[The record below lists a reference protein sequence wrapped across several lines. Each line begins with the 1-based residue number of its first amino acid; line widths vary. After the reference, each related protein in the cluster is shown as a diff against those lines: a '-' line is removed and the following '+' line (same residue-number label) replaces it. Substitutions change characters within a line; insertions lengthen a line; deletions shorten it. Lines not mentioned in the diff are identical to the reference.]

1 MGDILEQLKGETD
14 LFGSVRQVVLGKG
27 YSDVTM
33 FVSEEITDPNI
44 LGRLDGASRVLLV
57 PGDISEQARNFART
71 YKEPGALPD
80 AVVRP
85 YVFTDVELEG
95 GRVIPVAVYPLF
107 GELLAEIPDLAQRFP
122 SVLDV
127 DANFLALIGSV
138 AKLYSKQPPQVHGGI
153 APEYVVVTQK
163 AGLPVF
169 QVVGIGAHGDPLQD
183 LDGSEKSV
191 RERELEKSD
200 VLGLRALGRLL
211 PVSIEVGNQ
220 CKAEKRGAK
229 VNSLCNDVAHAR
241 EKAGTNPRKQEGLDP
256 TVTDF
261 VLPETFASSSTSSD
275 LDPVQSVS
283 VEPEKVEENTTQPQD
298 QDQVPEEA
306 PEPREEAEETSTPA
320 SVSAD
325 DSEEEETGQTLPMSA
340 PEEPETATPAA
351 PDITSP
357 VPEPKVD
364 EPSSA
369 PVKEAEPPRAQPKP
383 ESESELAQP
392 QEQPRTTSPYTALP
406 HPATPPTPAAGPGPR
421 DQADARL
428 SQDIAADPLY
438 GYAPAEEQ
446 DEENYTV
453 EEHEET
459 PGILNKLKNL
469 IGARPYTEPSDEKKP
484 RIRKE
489 DLLTRRNFIIAGAGV
504 GVLGLGAYALAPG
517 DEKSED
523 AGNEAK
529 PPVSTLQGYADT
541 GSWTVPVAPSAQ
553 VYAAGAGVLVAT
565 GNKVEIHA
573 YSNPA
578 DKTLLRSITLDGEL
592 DLVFD
597 TKVEGKKALVM
608 QSGNKLLAY
617 VDGMGAEGK
626 LLEASLP
633 ENAHIS
639 ATGEATGVFTGS
651 DAFVL
656 TNDGLTGFKRPSS
669 SAYSPMSADSKGLIS
684 VAFDAPALM
693 TDKDGNNVS
702 SATLAAVES
711 GWSVYTW
718 IGAGHG
724 KVITLWSQDSS
735 AQNSSSAAVLAVHS
749 LADGSLLGSKKMTL
763 GDAAEDGGRNGLSVR
778 PLRPGQ
784 GGKIAVFGRYIIDLI
799 EGGIDRELPENTTV
813 KKIKGTTVV
822 GEQDGNT
829 LVFTKDEPAGV
840 RFTGSLM
847 AQVSE
852 GLVVQRGNA
861 IILLPSSQ
869 A

>member
-14 LFGSVRQVVLGKG
+14 QFGSVRQVVLGNG
-27 YSDVTM
+27 YSDVTI
-33 FVSEEITDPNI
+33 FVSEEIIDPEI
-44 LGRLDGASRVLLV
+44 LGRLDGASRVILV
-57 PGDISEQARNFART
+57 PGDNSEQARNFAKT
-71 YKEPGALPD
+71 YKKSGALPD
-80 AVVRP
+80 AVIRP
-85 YVFTDVELEG
+85 YLYTNVKLGD

-122 SVLDV
+122 SVLDA
-127 DANFLALIGSV
+127 DANFLALIESV
-138 AKLYSKQPPQVHGGI
+138 AKLYSNQPPQVHGGI

-163 AGLPVF
+163 TGLPVF

-183 LDGSEKSV
+183 LEESEKSV

-220 CKAEKRGAK
+220 CKAEKRGSK
-229 VNSLCNDVAHAR
+229 VNSLYNDVTHAR
-241 EKAGTNPRKQEGLDP
+241 EKAGANPRKQEPLDS

-298 QDQVPEEA
+298 SVSEEVPT
-306 PEPREEAEETSTPA
+306 PREEATETSA
-320 SVSAD
+320 STGVSAD
-325 DSEEEETGQTLPMSA
+325 DSEEEEAGQVPPVSA
-340 PEEPETATPAA
+340 PEAPETAAPAA

-357 VPEPKVD
+357 TPEPKVD

-383 ESESELAQP
+383 ESEPAQP

-459 PGILNKLKNL
+459 PGILNKIKNL
-469 IGARPYTEPSDEKKP
+469 IGARPYTEPSDKKKP
-484 RIRKE
+484 SIRKE
-489 DLLTRRNFIIAGAGV
+489 DLLTRRNFIIGAAGL
-504 GVLGLGAYALAPG
+504 GVLGLGAYVLAPG
-517 DEKSED
+517 GKKSED
-523 AGNEAK
+523 AGHEAK

-669 SAYSPMSADSKGLIS
+669 SAYSPLSADSKGLIS

>member
-1 MGDILEQLKGETD
+1 MEQLKGETD
-14 LFGSVRQVVLGKG
+14 QFGSVHQVVLGNG
-27 YSDVTM
+27 YSDVTI
-33 FVSEEITDPNI
+33 FVSEEITDPEI
-44 LGRLDGASRVLLV
+44 LGRLDGASRVILV
-57 PGDISEQARNFART
+57 PGDNSEQARNFAKT
-71 YKEPGALPD
+71 YKKSGALPD
-80 AVVRP
+80 AVIRP
-85 YVFTDVELEG
+85 YLYTNVKLGD

-107 GELLAEIPDLAQRFP
+107 GELLAEIPDLEQRFP
-122 SVLDV
+122 SVLDA
-127 DANFLALIGSV
+127 DANFLALIESV

-163 AGLPVF
+163 TGLPVF
-169 QVVGIGAHGDPLQD
+169 QVVGIGSHGDRLQD
-183 LDGSEKSV
+183 LEESEKSK
-191 RERELEKSD
+191 REGELEKSD

-220 CKAEKRGAK
+220 CKAEKRGSK
-229 VNSLCNDVAHAR
+229 VNSLYNDVAGAR
-241 EKAGTNPRKQEGLDP
+241 KNAGANPRKQEPLDS

-298 QDQVPEEA
+298 SVSEEVPT
-306 PEPREEAEETSTPA
+306 PREEATETSA
-320 SVSAD
+320 STGVSAD
-325 DSEEEETGQTLPMSA
+325 DSEEEEAGQVPPVSA
-340 PEEPETATPAA
+340 PEAPETAAPAA

-357 VPEPKVD
+357 TPEPKVD

-383 ESESELAQP
+383 ESEPAQP

-459 PGILNKLKNL
+459 PGILNKIKNL
-469 IGARPYTEPSDEKKP
+469 IGARPYTEPSDKKKP
-484 RIRKE
+484 SIRKE
-489 DLLTRRNFIIAGAGV
+489 DLLTRRNFIIGAAGL
-504 GVLGLGAYALAPG
+504 GVLGLGAYVLAPG
-517 DEKSED
+517 GKKSED
-523 AGNEAK
+523 AGHEAK

>member
-14 LFGSVRQVVLGKG
+14 QFGSVRQVVLGKG
-27 YSDVTM
+27 YSDVTI
-33 FVSEEITDPNI
+33 FVSEEIIDPEI
-44 LGRLDGASRVLLV
+44 LGRLDGASRVILV
-57 PGDISEQARNFART
+57 PGDNSEQARNFAKT
-71 YKEPGALPD
+71 YKKSGALPD
-80 AVVRP
+80 AVIRP
-85 YVFTDVELEG
+85 YLYTNVKLGD

-122 SVLDV
+122 SVLDA
-127 DANFLALIGSV
+127 DANFLALIESV
-138 AKLYSKQPPQVHGGI
+138 AKLYSNQPPQVHGGI

-163 AGLPVF
+163 TGLPVF

-183 LDGSEKSV
+183 LEESEKSV

-220 CKAEKRGAK
+220 CKAEKRGSK
-229 VNSLCNDVAHAR
+229 VNSLYNDVTHAR
-241 EKAGTNPRKQEGLDP
+241 EKAGANPRKQEPLDS

-298 QDQVPEEA
+298 SVSEEVPT
-306 PEPREEAEETSTPA
+306 PREEATETSA
-320 SVSAD
+320 STGVSAD
-325 DSEEEETGQTLPMSA
+325 DSEEEEAGQVPPVSA
-340 PEEPETATPAA
+340 PEAPETAAPAA

-357 VPEPKVD
+357 TPEPKVD

-383 ESESELAQP
+383 ESEPAQP

-459 PGILNKLKNL
+459 PGILNKIKNL
-469 IGARPYTEPSDEKKP
+469 IGARPYTEPSDKKKP
-484 RIRKE
+484 SIRKE
-489 DLLTRRNFIIAGAGV
+489 DLLTRRNFIIGAAGL
-504 GVLGLGAYALAPG
+504 GVLGLGAYVLAPG
-517 DEKSED
+517 GKKSED
-523 AGNEAK
+523 AGHEAK

>member
-14 LFGSVRQVVLGKG
+14 QFGSVRQVVLGKG
-27 YSDVTM
+27 YSDVTI
-33 FVSEEITDPNI
+33 FVSEEIIDPEI
-44 LGRLDGASRVLLV
+44 LGRLDGASRVILV
-57 PGDISEQARNFART
+57 PGDNSEQARNFAKT
-71 YKEPGALPD
+71 YKKSGALPD
-80 AVVRP
+80 AVIRP
-85 YVFTDVELEG
+85 YLYTNVKLGD

-122 SVLDV
+122 SVLDA
-127 DANFLALIGSV
+127 DANFLALIESV
-138 AKLYSKQPPQVHGGI
+138 AKLYSNQPPPVHGGI

-163 AGLPVF
+163 TGLPVF

-183 LDGSEKSV
+183 LEESEKSV

-220 CKAEKRGAK
+220 CKAEKRGSK
-229 VNSLCNDVAHAR
+229 VNSLYNDVTHAR
-241 EKAGTNPRKQEGLDP
+241 EKAGANPRKQEPLDS

-298 QDQVPEEA
+298 SVSEEVPT
-306 PEPREEAEETSTPA
+306 PREEATETSA
-320 SVSAD
+320 STGVSAD
-325 DSEEEETGQTLPMSA
+325 DSEEEEAGQVPPVSA
-340 PEEPETATPAA
+340 PEAPETAAPAA

-357 VPEPKVD
+357 TPEPKVD

-383 ESESELAQP
+383 ESEPAQP

-459 PGILNKLKNL
+459 PGILNKIKNL
-469 IGARPYTEPSDEKKP
+469 IGARPYTEPSDKKKP
-484 RIRKE
+484 SIRKE
-489 DLLTRRNFIIAGAGV
+489 DLLTRRNFIIGAAGL
-504 GVLGLGAYALAPG
+504 GVLGLGAYVLAPG
-517 DEKSED
+517 GKKSED
-523 AGNEAK
+523 AGHEAK

>member
-1 MGDILEQLKGETD
+1 MGDILEQLKGGTG

-33 FVSEEITDPNI
+33 FVSEEITDPDI

-57 PGDISEQARNFART
+57 PGDTSEQARNFARK
-71 YKEPGALPD
+71 YKESGALPD

-85 YVFTDVELEG
+85 YVFTDVKLG
-95 GRVIPVAVYPLF
+95 DGRVIPVAVYPLF

-127 DANFLALIGSV
+127 DANFLALIESV

-163 AGLPVF
+163 SGLPVF
-169 QVVGIGAHGDPLQD
+169 QIVGIGAHGDPLQD
-183 LDGSEKSV
+183 LDESEKSV
-191 RERELEKSD
+191 RKRELEKSD

-229 VNSLCNDVAHAR
+229 VNSLYNDVTHAR
-241 EKAGTNPRKQEGLDP
+241 EKAGTNPRKQEALDP

-261 VLPETFASSSTSSD
+261 VLPETFASSTSSD
-275 LDPVQSVS
+275 LEPVQSAS
-283 VEPEKVEENTTQPQD
+283 AEPEKVEENTTQPQD
-298 QDQVPEEA
+298 SVSEEVPT
-306 PEPREEAEETSTPA
+306 PREEATETSAPTIA
-320 SVSAD
+320 SAD
-325 DSEEEETGQTLPMSA
+325 NSEEEEAEQVPPVSA
-340 PEEPETATPAA
+340 PEAPETDTPAA

-357 VPEPKVD
+357 APEPKAD
-364 EPSSA
+364 EPHTE
-369 PVKEAEPPRAQPKP
+369 PVKETVPPRAQPKP
-383 ESESELAQP
+383 ESEPAQP

-469 IGARPYTEPSDEKKP
+469 IGARPYTEERDEKKP

-489 DLLTRRNFIIAGAGV
+489 DILTRRNFIIAAAGA

-517 DEKSED
+517 DKKSED
-523 AGNEAK
+523 AGKEAK

-608 QSGNKLLAY
+608 QSGNKILAY

-813 KKIKGTTVV
+813 KKIKGTIVV

>member
-383 ESESELAQP
+383 ESESEPAQP

-469 IGARPYTEPSDEKKP
+469 IGARPYTEPSDKKNP

-517 DEKSED
+517 DKKSED
-523 AGNEAK
+523 AGHEAK

>member
-14 LFGSVRQVVLGKG
+14 QFGSVRQVVLGNG
-27 YSDVTM
+27 YSDVTI
-33 FVSEEITDPNI
+33 FVSEEITDPDI
-44 LGRLDGASRVLLV
+44 LGRLDGASRVILV
-57 PGDISEQARNFART
+57 PGDNSEQARNFAKT
-71 YKEPGALPD
+71 YKKSGALPD
-80 AVVRP
+80 AVIRP
-85 YVFTDVELEG
+85 YLYTNVNLGD

-107 GELLAEIPDLAQRFP
+107 GELLAEIPDLEQRFP
-122 SVLDV
+122 SVLDA
-127 DANFLALIGSV
+127 DANFLALIESV

-163 AGLPVF
+163 TGMPVF
-169 QVVGIGAHGDPLQD
+169 QVVGIGSHGDRLQD
-183 LDGSEKSV
+183 LEESEKSK
-191 RERELEKSD
+191 REGELEKSD
-200 VLGLRALGRLL
+200 VLGLRTLGRLL

-220 CKAEKRGAK
+220 CAAEKRGSK
-229 VNSLCNDVAHAR
+229 VNSLYNDVARAR
-241 EKAGTNPRKQEGLDP
+241 EKAGANPRKQEPLDS

-261 VLPETFASSSTSSD
+261 VLPETFAPSTPSEPEPAQKST
-275 LDPVQSVS
+275 VVA
-283 VEPEKVEENTTQPQD
+283 EPEKADENTTQL
-298 QDQVPEEA
+298 QDQVPEEV
-306 PEPREEAEETSTPA
+306 PEPREETKETSTPTIA
-320 SVSAD
+320 SAD
-325 DSEEEETGQTLPMSA
+325 NSEEEETGQPLPMSA
-340 PEEPETATPAA
+340 PEEPETDTPAA
-351 PDITSP
+351 PETTSP

-383 ESESELAQP
+383 ESESEPTQP

-459 PGILNKLKNL
+459 PGILNKLKSL

-489 DLLTRRNFIIAGAGV
+489 DLLTRRNFIIAGAGA

-517 DEKSED
+517 GKKSED
-523 AGNEAK
+523 AGHEAK

-847 AQVSE
+847 AQVAE

>member
-57 PGDISEQARNFART
+57 PGDTSEQARNFART

-85 YVFTDVELEG
+85 YVFTDVKLEG

-122 SVLDV
+122 SVLDM
-127 DANFLALIGSV
+127 DANFLALVESV
-138 AKLYSKQPPQVHGGI
+138 AKLYSNQPPQVHGGI

-229 VNSLCNDVAHAR
+229 VNSLFNDVTHAR
-241 EKAGTNPRKQEGLDP
+241 EKAGTNPRKQEALDP
-256 TVTDF
+256 TVTDL
-261 VLPETFASSSTSSD
+261 VLPETFASSTSSD
-275 LDPVQSVS
+275 LDPVQSAS

-320 SVSAD
+320 SASAD

-340 PEEPETATPAA
+340 PEEPETDTPAA
-351 PDITSP
+351 PEITRP
-357 VPEPKVD
+357 APEPKVD
-364 EPSSA
+364 EPSST

-383 ESESELAQP
+383 ESETEPTQP
-392 QEQPRTTSPYTALP
+392 QEQPRTTSHYTALP

-446 DEENYTV
+446 NEENYTV

-489 DLLTRRNFIIAGAGV
+489 DLLTRRNFIIAGAGA

-517 DEKSED
+517 GKKSED
-523 AGNEAK
+523 AGHEAK

>member
-14 LFGSVRQVVLGKG
+14 QFGSVRQVVLGKG
-27 YSDVTM
+27 YSDVTI
-33 FVSEEITDPNI
+33 FVSEEIIDPEI
-44 LGRLDGASRVLLV
+44 LGRLDGASRVILV
-57 PGDISEQARNFART
+57 PGDNSEQARNFAKT
-71 YKEPGALPD
+71 YKKSGALPD
-80 AVVRP
+80 AVIRP
-85 YVFTDVELEG
+85 YLYTNVKLGD

-122 SVLDV
+122 SVLDA
-127 DANFLALIGSV
+127 DANFLALIESV
-138 AKLYSKQPPQVHGGI
+138 AKLYSNQPPQVHGGI

-163 AGLPVF
+163 TGLPVF
-169 QVVGIGAHGDPLQD
+169 QVVGIGAHGDRLQD
-183 LDGSEKSV
+183 LEESEKSV

-220 CKAEKRGAK
+220 CKAEKRGSK
-229 VNSLCNDVAHAR
+229 VNSLYNDVTHAR
-241 EKAGTNPRKQEGLDP
+241 EKAGANPRKQEPLDS

-298 QDQVPEEA
+298 SVSEEVPT
-306 PEPREEAEETSTPA
+306 PREEATETSA
-320 SVSAD
+320 STGVSAD
-325 DSEEEETGQTLPMSA
+325 DSEEEEAGQVPPVSA
-340 PEEPETATPAA
+340 PEAPETAAPAA

-357 VPEPKVD
+357 TPEPKVD

-383 ESESELAQP
+383 ESEPAQP

-459 PGILNKLKNL
+459 PGILNKIKNL
-469 IGARPYTEPSDEKKP
+469 IGARPYTEPSDKKKP
-484 RIRKE
+484 SIRKE
-489 DLLTRRNFIIAGAGV
+489 DLLTRRNFIIGAAGL
-504 GVLGLGAYALAPG
+504 GVLGLGAYVLAPG
-517 DEKSED
+517 GKKSED
-523 AGNEAK
+523 AGHEAK

>member
-14 LFGSVRQVVLGKG
+14 QFGSVRQVVLGKG
-27 YSDVTM
+27 YSDVTI
-33 FVSEEITDPNI
+33 FVSEEIIDPEI
-44 LGRLDGASRVLLV
+44 LGRLDGASRVILV
-57 PGDISEQARNFART
+57 PGDNSEQARNFAKT
-71 YKEPGALPD
+71 YKKSGALPD
-80 AVVRP
+80 AVIRP
-85 YVFTDVELEG
+85 YLYTNVKLGD

-122 SVLDV
+122 SVLDA
-127 DANFLALIGSV
+127 DANFLALIESV
-138 AKLYSKQPPQVHGGI
+138 AKLYSNQPPQVHGGI

-163 AGLPVF
+163 TGLPVF

-183 LDGSEKSV
+183 LEESEKSV

-220 CKAEKRGAK
+220 CKAEKRGSK
-229 VNSLCNDVAHAR
+229 VNSLYNDVTHAR
-241 EKAGTNPRKQEGLDP
+241 EKAGANPRKQEPLDS

-298 QDQVPEEA
+298 SVSEEVPT
-306 PEPREEAEETSTPA
+306 PREEATETSA
-320 SVSAD
+320 STGVSAD
-325 DSEEEETGQTLPMSA
+325 DSEEEEAGQVPPVSA
-340 PEEPETATPAA
+340 PEAPETAAPAA

-357 VPEPKVD
+357 TPESKVD

-383 ESESELAQP
+383 ESEPAQP

-459 PGILNKLKNL
+459 PGILNKIKNL
-469 IGARPYTEPSDEKKP
+469 IGARPYTEPSDKKKP
-484 RIRKE
+484 SIRKE
-489 DLLTRRNFIIAGAGV
+489 DLLTRRNFIIGAAGL
-504 GVLGLGAYALAPG
+504 GVLGLGAYVLAPG
-517 DEKSED
+517 GKKSED
-523 AGNEAK
+523 AGHEAK

>member
-14 LFGSVRQVVLGKG
+14 QFGSVRQVVLGKG
-27 YSDVTM
+27 YSDVTI
-33 FVSEEITDPNI
+33 FVSEEIIDPEI
-44 LGRLDGASRVLLV
+44 LGRLDGASRVILV
-57 PGDISEQARNFART
+57 PGDNSEQARNFAKT
-71 YKEPGALPD
+71 YKKSGALPD
-80 AVVRP
+80 AVIRP
-85 YVFTDVELEG
+85 YLYTNVKLGD

-122 SVLDV
+122 SVLDA
-127 DANFLALIGSV
+127 DANFLALIESV
-138 AKLYSKQPPQVHGGI
+138 AKLYSNQPPQVHGGI

-163 AGLPVF
+163 TGLPVF

-183 LDGSEKSV
+183 LEESEKSV

-220 CKAEKRGAK
+220 CKAEKRGSK
-229 VNSLCNDVAHAR
+229 VNSLYNDVTHAR
-241 EKAGTNPRKQEGLDP
+241 EKAGANPRKQEPLDS

-298 QDQVPEEA
+298 SVSEEVPT
-306 PEPREEAEETSTPA
+306 PREEATETSA
-320 SVSAD
+320 STGVSAD
-325 DSEEEETGQTLPMSA
+325 DSEEEEAGQVPPVSA
-340 PEEPETATPAA
+340 PEAPETAAPAA

-357 VPEPKVD
+357 TPEPKVD

-383 ESESELAQP
+383 ESEPAQP

-459 PGILNKLKNL
+459 PGILNKIKNL
-469 IGARPYTEPSDEKKP
+469 IGARPYTEPSDKKKP
-484 RIRKE
+484 SIRKE
-489 DLLTRRNFIIAGAGV
+489 DLLTRRNFIIGAAGL
-504 GVLGLGAYALAPG
+504 GVLGLGAYVLAPG
-517 DEKSED
+517 GKKSED
-523 AGNEAK
+523 AGHEAK

-633 ENAHIS
+633 ENDHIS

>member
-14 LFGSVRQVVLGKG
+14 QFGSVRQVVLGKG
-27 YSDVTM
+27 YSDVTI
-33 FVSEEITDPNI
+33 FVSEEIIDPEI
-44 LGRLDGASRVLLV
+44 LGRLDGASRVILV
-57 PGDISEQARNFART
+57 PGDNSEQARNFAKT
-71 YKEPGALPD
+71 YKKSGALPD
-80 AVVRP
+80 AVIRP
-85 YVFTDVELEG
+85 YLYTNVKLGD

-122 SVLDV
+122 SVLDA
-127 DANFLALIGSV
+127 DANFLALVESV
-138 AKLYSKQPPQVHGGI
+138 AKLYSNQPPQVHGGI

-163 AGLPVF
+163 TGLPVF
-169 QVVGIGAHGDPLQD
+169 QVVGIGSHGDRLQ
-183 LDGSEKSV
+183 GIEESEKSK
-191 RERELEKSD
+191 REGALEKSD

-220 CKAEKRGAK
+220 CKAEKRGSK
-229 VNSLCNDVAHAR
+229 VNSLYNDVTHAR
-241 EKAGTNPRKQEGLDP
+241 EKAGANPRKQEPLDS

-298 QDQVPEEA
+298 SVSEEVPT
-306 PEPREEAEETSTPA
+306 PREEATETSA
-320 SVSAD
+320 STGVSAD
-325 DSEEEETGQTLPMSA
+325 DSEEEEAGQVPPVSA
-340 PEEPETATPAA
+340 PEAPETAAPAA

-357 VPEPKVD
+357 TPEPKVD

-383 ESESELAQP
+383 ESEPAQP

-459 PGILNKLKNL
+459 PGILNKIKNL

-484 RIRKE
+484 SIRKE
-489 DLLTRRNFIIAGAGV
+489 DLLTRRNFIIAAAGV
-504 GVLGLGAYALAPG
+504 GVLGLGAYVLAPG
-517 DEKSED
+517 GKKSED
-523 AGNEAK
+523 AGHEAK

>member
-14 LFGSVRQVVLGKG
+14 QFGSVRQVVLGKG
-27 YSDVTM
+27 YSDVTI
-33 FVSEEITDPNI
+33 FVSEESIDPEI
-44 LGRLDGASRVLLV
+44 LGRLDGASRVILV
-57 PGDISEQARNFART
+57 PGDNSEQARNFAKT
-71 YKEPGALPD
+71 YKKSGALPD
-80 AVVRP
+80 AVIRP
-85 YVFTDVELEG
+85 YLYTNVKLEG
-95 GRVIPVAVYPLF
+95 GRAIPVAVYPLF
-107 GELLAEIPDLAQRFP
+107 GELLAEIPDLEQRFP
-122 SVLDV
+122 SVLDA
-127 DANFLALIGSV
+127 DANFLALIESV
-138 AKLYSKQPPQVHGGI
+138 AKLYSNQPPQVHGGI

-163 AGLPVF
+163 TGLPVF

-183 LDGSEKSV
+183 LEESEKSV

-220 CKAEKRGAK
+220 CKAEKRGSK
-229 VNSLCNDVAHAR
+229 VNSLYNDVTHAL
-241 EKAGTNPRKQEGLDP
+241 EKAGANPRKQEPLDS

-298 QDQVPEEA
+298 SVSEEVPT
-306 PEPREEAEETSTPA
+306 PREEATETSA
-320 SVSAD
+320 STGVSAD
-325 DSEEEETGQTLPMSA
+325 DSEEEEAGQVPPVSA
-340 PEEPETATPAA
+340 PEAPETAAPAA

-357 VPEPKVD
+357 TPEPKVD

-383 ESESELAQP
+383 ESEPAQP

-406 HPATPPTPAAGPGPR
+406 HPTTPPTPAAGPGPR

-459 PGILNKLKNL
+459 PGILNKIKNL
-469 IGARPYTEPSDEKKP
+469 IGARPYTEPSDKKKP

-489 DLLTRRNFIIAGAGV
+489 DLLTRRNFIIAAAGA
-504 GVLGLGAYALAPG
+504 GVLGLGAYALASG
-517 DEKSED
+517 DKKSED
-523 AGNEAK
+523 AGHEAK

-592 DLVFD
+592 DLVVD

>member
-14 LFGSVRQVVLGKG
+14 LFGSVRQVVLGNG
-27 YSDVTM
+27 YSDVTI
-33 FVSEEITDPNI
+33 FVSEEITDPEI
-44 LGRLDGASRVLLV
+44 LGRLDGASRVILV
-57 PGDISEQARNFART
+57 PGDNSEQARNFART
-71 YKEPGALPD
+71 YKKSGALPD
-80 AVVRP
+80 AVIRP
-85 YVFTDVELEG
+85 YLYTDVKLG
-95 GRVIPVAVYPLF
+95 DGRVIPVAVYPLF
-107 GELLAEIPDLAQRFP
+107 GELLAEIPDLEQRFP
-122 SVLDV
+122 SVLDA
-127 DANFLALIGSV
+127 DANFLALIESV

-163 AGLPVF
+163 TGLPVF
-169 QVVGIGAHGDPLQD
+169 QVVGIGSHGDQLQD
-183 LDGSEKSV
+183 LEESEKSK
-191 RERELEKSD
+191 REGELEKSD

-220 CKAEKRGAK
+220 CAAEKRGSK
-229 VNSLCNDVAHAR
+229 VNSLYNDVTHAR
-241 EKAGTNPRKQEGLDP
+241 EKAGANPRKQEPLDS

-298 QDQVPEEA
+298 SVSEEVPT
-306 PEPREEAEETSTPA
+306 PREEATETSA
-320 SVSAD
+320 STGVSAD
-325 DSEEEETGQTLPMSA
+325 DSEEEEAGQVPPVSA
-340 PEEPETATPAA
+340 PEAPETAAPAA

-357 VPEPKVD
+357 TPEPKVD

-383 ESESELAQP
+383 ESETEPAQP

-517 DEKSED
+517 DKKSED

>member
-14 LFGSVRQVVLGKG
+14 QFGSVRQVVLGKG
-27 YSDVTM
+27 YSDVTI
-33 FVSEEITDPNI
+33 FVSEEIIDPEI
-44 LGRLDGASRVLLV
+44 LGRLDGASRVILV
-57 PGDISEQARNFART
+57 PGDNSEQARNFAKT
-71 YKEPGALPD
+71 YKKSGALPD
-80 AVVRP
+80 AVIRP
-85 YVFTDVELEG
+85 YLYTNVKLGD

-122 SVLDV
+122 SVLDA
-127 DANFLALIGSV
+127 DANFLALIESV
-138 AKLYSKQPPQVHGGI
+138 AKLYSNQPPQVHGGI

-163 AGLPVF
+163 TGLPVF

-183 LDGSEKSV
+183 LEESEKSV

-220 CKAEKRGAK
+220 CKAEKRGSK
-229 VNSLCNDVAHAR
+229 VNSLYNDVTHAR
-241 EKAGTNPRKQEGLDP
+241 EKAGANPRKQEPLDS

-298 QDQVPEEA
+298 SVSEEVPT
-306 PEPREEAEETSTPA
+306 PREEATETSA
-320 SVSAD
+320 STGVSAD
-325 DSEEEETGQTLPMSA
+325 DSEEEEAGQVPPVSA
-340 PEEPETATPAA
+340 PEAPETAAPAA

-357 VPEPKVD
+357 TPEPKAD
-364 EPSSA
+364 EPHTE
-369 PVKEAEPPRAQPKP
+369 PVKETVPPRAQPKP
-383 ESESELAQP
+383 ESETEQPAQP

-469 IGARPYTEPSDEKKP
+469 IGARPYTEPGDKKKP

-489 DLLTRRNFIIAGAGV
+489 DLLTRRNFIIAAAGA
-504 GVLGLGAYALAPG
+504 GVLGLGAYVLAPG
-517 DEKSED
+517 GKKSED
-523 AGNEAK
+523 AGHEAK

-639 ATGEATGVFTGS
+639 ATGEATGVFTGA

>member
-14 LFGSVRQVVLGKG
+14 QFGSVRQVVLGNG
-27 YSDVTM
+27 YSDVTI
-33 FVSEEITDPNI
+33 FVSEEIIDPEI
-44 LGRLDGASRVLLV
+44 LGRLDGASRVILV
-57 PGDISEQARNFART
+57 PGDNSEQARNFAKT
-71 YKEPGALPD
+71 YKKSGALPD
-80 AVVRP
+80 AVIRP
-85 YVFTDVELEG
+85 YLYTNVKLGD

-122 SVLDV
+122 SVLDA
-127 DANFLALIGSV
+127 DANFLALIESV
-138 AKLYSKQPPQVHGGI
+138 AKLYSNQPPQVHGGI

-163 AGLPVF
+163 TGLPVF

-183 LDGSEKSV
+183 LEESEKSV

-220 CKAEKRGAK
+220 CKAEKRGSK
-229 VNSLCNDVAHAR
+229 VNSLYNDVTHAR
-241 EKAGTNPRKQEGLDP
+241 EKAGANPRKQEPLDS

-298 QDQVPEEA
+298 SVSEEVPT
-306 PEPREEAEETSTPA
+306 PREEATETSA
-320 SVSAD
+320 STGVSAD
-325 DSEEEETGQTLPMSA
+325 DSEEEEAGQVPPVSA
-340 PEEPETATPAA
+340 PEAPETAAPAA

-357 VPEPKVD
+357 TPEPKVD

-383 ESESELAQP
+383 ESEPAQP

-459 PGILNKLKNL
+459 PGILNKIKNL
-469 IGARPYTEPSDEKKP
+469 IGARPYTEPSDKKKP
-484 RIRKE
+484 SIRKE
-489 DLLTRRNFIIAGAGV
+489 DLLTRRNFIIGAAGL
-504 GVLGLGAYALAPG
+504 GVLGLGAYVLAPG
-517 DEKSED
+517 GKKSED
-523 AGNEAK
+523 AGHEAK

>member
-33 FVSEEITDPNI
+33 FVSEEITDPDI
-44 LGRLDGASRVLLV
+44 LDRLDGASRVLLV
-57 PGDISEQARNFART
+57 PGDTSEQARNFART

-85 YVFTDVELEG
+85 YVFTDVKLEG

-127 DANFLALIGSV
+127 DANFLALVESV

-169 QVVGIGAHGDPLQD
+169 QVVGIGSHGDPLQD

-229 VNSLCNDVAHAR
+229 VNSLCNDVTHAR
-241 EKAGTNPRKQEGLDP
+241 EKAGTNPRKQEALDP
-256 TVTDF
+256 TVTDL
-261 VLPETFASSSTSSD
+261 VLPETFASSTSSD

-320 SVSAD
+320 SASAD

-340 PEEPETATPAA
+340 PEEPETDTPAA
-351 PDITSP
+351 PETTSP
-357 VPEPKVD
+357 APEPKVD

-369 PVKEAEPPRAQPKP
+369 PVKETVPPRAQPKP
-383 ESESELAQP
+383 ESETEQPAQP

-459 PGILNKLKNL
+459 PGILNKLKSL

-489 DLLTRRNFIIAGAGV
+489 DLLTRRNFIIAGAGA

-517 DEKSED
+517 GKKSED
-523 AGNEAK
+523 AGHEAK

>member
-369 PVKEAEPPRAQPKP
+369 PVKEAEPPRAQPNP
-383 ESESELAQP
+383 ESESEPAQP
-392 QEQPRTTSPYTALP
+392 QEQPRTTSPYTAPHHLP
-406 HPATPPTPAAGPGPR
+406 PQPGQDHATKQTHALAKTSPPTPSTG
-421 DQADARL
+421 
-428 SQDIAADPLY
+428 
-438 GYAPAEEQ
+438 
-446 DEENYTV
+446 
-453 EEHEET
+453 T
-459 PGILNKLKNL
+459 PPPKNK
-469 IGARPYTEPSDEKKP
+469 TKK
-484 RIRKE
+484 
-489 DLLTRRNFIIAGAGV
+489 
-504 GVLGLGAYALAPG
+504 
-517 DEKSED
+517 
-523 AGNEAK
+523 
-529 PPVSTLQGYADT
+529 
-541 GSWTVPVAPSAQ
+541 
-553 VYAAGAGVLVAT
+553 
-565 GNKVEIHA
+565 
-573 YSNPA
+573 
-578 DKTLLRSITLDGEL
+578 
-592 DLVFD
+592 
-597 TKVEGKKALVM
+597 
-608 QSGNKLLAY
+608 
-617 VDGMGAEGK
+617 
-626 LLEASLP
+626 
-633 ENAHIS
+633 
-639 ATGEATGVFTGS
+639 
-651 DAFVL
+651 
-656 TNDGLTGFKRPSS
+656 
-669 SAYSPMSADSKGLIS
+669 
-684 VAFDAPALM
+684 
-693 TDKDGNNVS
+693 
-702 SATLAAVES
+702 
-711 GWSVYTW
+711 
-718 IGAGHG
+718 
-724 KVITLWSQDSS
+724 
-735 AQNSSSAAVLAVHS
+735 
-749 LADGSLLGSKKMTL
+749 
-763 GDAAEDGGRNGLSVR
+763 
-778 PLRPGQ
+778 
-784 GGKIAVFGRYIIDLI
+784 
-799 EGGIDRELPENTTV
+799 TT
-813 KKIKGTTVV
+813 
-822 GEQDGNT
+822 
-829 LVFTKDEPAGV
+829 P
-840 RFTGSLM
+840 
-847 AQVSE
+847 
-852 GLVVQRGNA
+852 
-861 IILLPSSQ
+861 
-869 A
+869 

>member
-340 PEEPETATPAA
+340 PEEPETTTPAA

-383 ESESELAQP
+383 ESESEPAQP

-517 DEKSED
+517 DKKSED

>member
-57 PGDISEQARNFART
+57 PGDTSEQARNFART

-383 ESESELAQP
+383 ESESEPAQP

-517 DEKSED
+517 DKKSED

>member
-383 ESESELAQP
+383 ESESEPAQP

-517 DEKSED
+517 DKKSED